1 MVLLDQQG
9 FLNALNR
16 MYDQNKD
23 KGSLRMTFKKR
34 KIFFWSTVFF
44 YFTSERIV
52 RKLTFRFDRFVAHIY
67 HSCIHS
73 HIYLYSL
80 LYILV

>member
-44 YFTSERIV
+44 I
-52 RKLTFRFDRFVAHIY
+52 
-67 HSCIHS
+67 
-73 HIYLYSL
+73 SL
-80 LYILV
+80 PNE